1 MTVPIS
7 PDPQTGS
14 IHLQPPS
21 YFSPQIVN
29 DLFPPSSQGQHF
41 LQRFLEEACQENS
54 SLFAESSEEVALC
67 LPGTV
72 ALARRLGFAY
82 DTTHRYVTLLQTLG
96 IMQKYHCGHE
106 RFFVLRRGRYLPPPT
121 LAADLEALIARS
133 SQQKS
138 RRKYLHLLREIQ
150 TRCRCLG
157 LVWTDGRATQ
167 ADALTLMQTL
177 AGHQPGE
184 NRRELASRLQ
194 QIALLSKTLLAAAQT
209 QPLDPSPSDG
219 ESTRSQEEASP
230 AASASLP
237 LDMRPHPSA
246 TTMLASSPQ
255 TSPPEPSAA
264 SAPLSSADPSADE
277 GTFHDVTSIY
287 SYITTFT
294 LRSPEPLA
302 RWLAEQ
308 FEQDQTA
315 FRKYLKLFE
324 QAPGIARD
332 PHVLAA
338 AFFCTMVRL
347 YRDGWNITARPGGFF
362 TKRCREYDAGVPDE
376 VESWISRYGHLSLD
390 ALLST
395 LQAESES
402 ACTTKS
408 QPARSSISFAAPS
421 QPSRSASLPA
431 APAWVTA
438 PAELAPE
445 TPVVPDAFVMQEEE
459 AWKLMESIRHNPQ
472 TCAFRLRLV
481 VNPDSGRYALL
492 VDATR
497 PYGRVRQTLVYSLH
511 DWHTRLARMERWLDL
526 FEPTDPM
533 LPQTGEAA

>member
-14 IHLQPPS
+14 LHLQPPD

-41 LQRFLEEACQENS
+41 LQRFLEEACQETS

-67 LPGTV
+67 LPGTA

-96 IMQKYHCGHE
+96 IMQKYHYGRE

-157 LVWTDGRATQ
+157 LVWTQEGITQ
-167 ADALTLMQTL
+167 ADALTLIQTL
-177 AGHQPGE
+177 AGHHPGE
-184 NRRELASRLQ
+184 NRRELVSRLQ
-194 QIALLSKTLLAAAQT
+194 QIALLSNTLLAAAQA
-209 QPLDPSPSDG
+209 QPPDPFPG
-219 ESTRSQEEASP
+219 QTESVVGKEQASFASSAPRVEEPYPQTATTH
-230 AASASLP
+230 ASASST
-237 LDMRPHPSA
+237 HSQ
-246 TTMLASSPQ
+246 TPQ
-255 TSPPEPSAA
+255 QEPSAA
-264 SAPLSSADPSADE
+264 SATMSSADE
-277 GTFHDVTSIY
+277 GTFHNVTSLY
-287 SYITTFT
+287 SYITTLT

-308 FEQDQTA
+308 FERDQTA

-347 YRDGWNITARPGGFF
+347 HRDGWNITARPGGFF

-376 VESWISRYGHLSLD
+376 VEGWISRYGHLSLD

-402 ACTTKS
+402 ARTTKRE
-408 QPARSSISFAAPS
+408 QAGSSTSFAAPS

-431 APAWVTA
+431 TPAWVTA

-459 AWKLMESIRHNPQ
+459 AWQLMESIGHNPQ

-511 DWHTRLARMERWLDL
+511 DWQTRLARMERWLDL